1 MQKHKLQQE
10 LNKQNMNTKN
20 TTRTAY
26 YKDNKK
32 ERERMQIIFNVMQ
45 PTSMCGM
52 AAWRC
57 CCAGRCSGGEQPR
70 IIAYK
75 ERKICK

>member
-1 MQKHKLQQE
+1 
-10 LNKQNMNTKN
+10 
-20 TTRTAY
+20 
-26 YKDNKK
+26 
-32 ERERMQIIFNVMQ
+32 
-45 PTSMCGM
+45 MCGM

-75 ERKICK
+75 ERKNMLTIKTGKACKPSRQAAGKERRRRWWWKRRRGRRRRKKKRRRRW